1 MNPKS
6 ACDILNRFF
15 FHGVGE
21 GYFHAAQTHSISSY
35 GAFRRLLPPVSIGML
50 TNGGVTA
57 EEYVKILEDGAYSLV
72 FADGAVAY
80 IECTFDGNALYSYR
94 FFYIPSPFHASH
106 TLELPSDIPLADW
119 LRMILEDQGVQCLKS
134 VGALRFDCVRG
145 LPANIDEPHPIS
157 HLTMM
162 TGDCRIPI
170 RGPVQVSTFLHFIFD
185 NFQRSARPLW
195 LEFSS
200 YLAFDHSEVT
210 ITPSE
215 STILHMNWETV

>member
-1 MNPKS
+1 
-6 ACDILNRFF
+6 
-15 FHGVGE
+15 
-21 GYFHAAQTHSISSY
+21 
-35 GAFRRLLPPVSIGML
+35 ML

-57 EEYVKILEDGAYSLV
+57 HEYVKLLEDGAYSLV

-80 IECTFDGNALYSYR
+80 IECTFEGNSLHSYR
-94 FFYIPSPFHASH
+94 FFYIPSPFEGNH
-106 TLELPSDIPLADW
+106 TVGLPGDIPLADW

-145 LPANIDEPHPIS
+145 LPTNVNQPHPVS

-170 RGPVQVSTFLHFIFD
+170 RGPVQISTFFHFIFD

-195 LEFSS
+195 LQFSS

-210 ITPSE
+210 ITPAKRLF
-215 STILHMNWETV
+215 ST